1 MIMEKKKYIAPAT
14 EIAEIEMVSMMA
26 SSPSDIP
33 VVDGE
38 GPDILSNRRRGE
50 WGNLWADKY

>member
-1 MIMEKKKYIAPAT
+1 MKKKEYIAPAT
-14 EIAEIEMVSMMA
+14 EIVEIEMVSMMA

-38 GPDILSNRRRGE
+38 GSDILSNHRRGE
-50 WGNLWADKY
+50 WGNLWADKN